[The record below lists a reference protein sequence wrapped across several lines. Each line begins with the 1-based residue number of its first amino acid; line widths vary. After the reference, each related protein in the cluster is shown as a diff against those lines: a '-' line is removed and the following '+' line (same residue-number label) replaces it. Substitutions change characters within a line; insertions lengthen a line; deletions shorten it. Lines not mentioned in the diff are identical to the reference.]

1 MCQGVSVIYIHIV
14 YTTSYCIHVYE
25 NFIHTFCKIFYQ
37 SKPSMI
43 PSADSSFGHSLS
55 GTLTSNRVLRGQTTL
70 KMIFEWQSHDRDCI
84 TSESRARATG
94 TKHGVHEYPRKNVG
108 FALFAR
114 IYLFCFVST
123 PLVLFCYYDFF
134 FLLKSNT
141 TFGPYLHYTGEIRKR
156 SSVHTKPVTKI
167 GSFPKTLF
175 TPKEFEN
182 PGFEF

>member
-1 MCQGVSVIYIHIV
+1 M
-14 YTTSYCIHVYE
+14 
-25 NFIHTFCKIFYQ
+25 
-37 SKPSMI
+37 
-43 PSADSSFGHSLS
+43 
-55 GTLTSNRVLRGQTTL
+55 TL

-84 TSESRARATG
+84 TSKSRARATG
-94 TKHGVHEYPRKNVG
+94 TKHGVHEYLRKNVR

-123 PLVLFCYYDFF
+123 YLVLFCYYDFF

-167 GSFPKTLF
+167 GSFSKTLF
-175 TPKEFEN
+175 TPKNLKTPTLSFRWTEHISKTEFFEYDGIVWFPCPRWLLRFQIS
-182 PGFEF
+182 PG